1 MATNLGAVNLI
12 AAAKR
17 GRAVLVI
24 EGVAVNSILSLSYVG
39 STGKSVP
46 DEGDDLPAQPIGF
59 LSKVSRQTLWPHF
72 GNLLAPLVPEA
83 RRCPP

>member
-1 MATNLGAVNLI
+1 MTTNLGAVNLI

-39 STGKSVP
+39 SAGKSVP

-59 LSKVSRQTLWPHF
+59 LSKVFCQILWPHF
-72 GNLLAPLVPEA
+72 EIPPEPLVPEA
-83 RRCPP
+83 SRCPP